1 MKIQDPFHTARA
13 KHAVM
18 RHPNYP
24 PLPPSLLYS
33 HCHPLHQLLLHHPP
47 VSDDSTLCAIRFTL
61 RLGGQE
67 TKTKTKKSTP
77 YTDGLGGNG
86 MTHFASPPAIIPAFI
101 RPHPPFEQPP
111 LEHLLPVA
119 FPPPTQHVPSSSRG
133 HISPII
139 IQIALLSLILSPL
152 ELPASVESL
161 LDSLVRLHH
170 HHHHLALSADS
181 SLGLFS
187 VCLHQR

>member
-1 MKIQDPFHTARA
+1 MA
-13 KHAVM
+13 
-18 RHPNYP
+18 
-24 PLPPSLLYS
+24 
-33 HCHPLHQLLLHHPP
+33 
-47 VSDDSTLCAIRFTL
+47 
-61 RLGGQE
+61 
-67 TKTKTKKSTP
+67 
-77 YTDGLGGNG
+77 
-86 MTHFASPPAIIPAFI
+86 HFASPPAIIPAFI

-181 SLGLFS
+181 SLWPFLRLPAPKVATVFHSCGVPCFL
-187 VCLHQR
+187 CLASEQTMALLLRDFYSSCFG